1 VTCRERVLASI
12 NHREPEKLP
21 VDLGGTGGTTLT
33 AGAYVKLR
41 NALSLPPKQ
50 PVFTN
55 RYAQIV
61 EIDEDVL
68 KQFEIDTR
76 GVYPLP
82 GENWAFTEKEK
93 GEYKISRDEWG
104 VGYRMPL
111 EGGRYYDLFDYP
123 LQGKAEKDILTYQFP
138 KGDDTARV
146 EGLRK
151 KAEQYREKGFP
162 VCFGRTFGYG
172 ILHTGT
178 RLLGYDDYF
187 TKMLLEPEL
196 IDRFSER
203 LLEEKRRFYDT
214 VLTELGDCIDIVWE
228 LDDLGTQRGALI
240 DPELYRS
247 RIKPFHKRLFAFIKE
262 KAPHIKILFH
272 SCGSIREVIPDL
284 IEIGADILNPVQTN
298 AEGMDPEGLK
308 REFGSE
314 LTFWGGGIE
323 TQTTLPNASVDE
335 IKDTVRKRVEILGRG
350 GGFVFATVHTI
361 QDDVPPEHILAL
373 FEALDEYR

>member
-1 VTCRERVLASI
+1 MTSRERVLTAVE
-12 NHREPEKLP
+12 HREPDKVP

-33 AGAYVKLR
+33 ARAYAKLR

-50 PVFTN
+50 TVFTN

-61 EIDEDVL
+61 EIDDDIL
-68 KQFEIDTR
+68 RRFQIDTR
-76 GVYPLP
+76 GVYPLT
-82 GENWAFTEKEK
+82 GKNWSFTEKTE
-93 GEYKISRDEWG
+93 GDYLISRDEWG
-104 VGYRMPL
+104 VGYRMPVA
-111 EGGRYYDLFDYP
+111 GGLYYDLFDYP
-123 LQGKAEKDILTYQFP
+123 LRGKSEKDILAYQLP

-146 EGLRK
+146 AGLRK

-162 VCFGRTFGYG
+162 VCLGRTFGYG

-196 IDRFSER
+196 VDRFSER
-203 LLEEKRRFYDT
+203 LLKEKQRFYDT

-240 DPELYRS
+240 NPDLYRS
-247 RIKPFHKRLFAFIKE
+247 RIKPFHRRLFSYIKE
-262 KAPHIKILFH
+262 KASHIKILFH

-284 IEIGADILNPVQTN
+284 IEIGVEILNPVQTN
-298 AEGMDPEGLK
+298 AEGMDPVGLK
-308 REFGSE
+308 QEFGSE

-323 TQTTLPNASVDE
+323 TQTVLPNATADE
-335 IKDTVRKRVEILGRG
+335 IKDTVRRRVEILGPG

-361 QDDVPPEHILAL
+361 QDDVPPENILAL

>member
-1 VTCRERVLASI
+1 MTSRERVLTAVE
-12 NHREPEKLP
+12 HREPDKLP

-33 AGAYVKLR
+33 GGAYAKLR

-50 PVFTN
+50 NVFTN

-61 EIDEDVL
+61 EIDDDIL
-68 KQFEIDTR
+68 NQLQIDTR
-76 GVYPLP
+76 GVYPLT
-82 GENWAFTEKEK
+82 GKNWSFTE
-93 GEYKISRDEWG
+93 
-104 VGYRMPL
+104 
-111 EGGRYYDLFDYP
+111 
-123 LQGKAEKDILTYQFP
+123 
-138 KGDDTARV
+138 
-146 EGLRK
+146 

-162 VCFGRTFGYG
+162 VCLGRTFGYG

-196 IDRFSER
+196 VDRFSER
-203 LLEEKRRFYDT
+203 LLEEKQRFYDT

-247 RIKPFHKRLFAFIKE
+247 RIKPFHRRLFSYIKE

-284 IEIGADILNPVQTN
+284 IEIGVEILNPVQTN
-298 AEGMDPEGLK
+298 AEGMDFVGLK
-308 REFGSE
+308 QEFGSE

-323 TQTTLPNASVDE
+323 TQTVLPNATADE
-335 IKDTVRKRVEILGRG
+335 IKDTVRRRVEILGPG

-361 QDDVPPEHILAL
+361 QDDVPPENILAL